1 MLAFRILFVLI
12 FLAIGQ
18 AGQAL
23 SLAEALA
30 ESASN
35 PAFLESRLTIDQTA
49 AAGEDAGKR
58 GPDGI
63 AFEAENVGGRLPGFS
78 EADLT
83 LSFKR
88 PIINRR
94 KATAE
99 KRLATLAVD
108 NAKLD
113 AAALAWDIKTRV
125 QAAFHVVIGLQNLY
139 RNAQEISRINREMLE
154 ATKSRVDA
162 GASPEAELV
171 KAQLDSDRVEVERS
185 NLEGQLAEAMLSLFR
200 EMGKQP
206 DLKIEAV
213 GTLSADLELPDIGE
227 LRRNLVEM
235 HPQLLA
241 SGLSA
246 QENQTRL
253 ELLNAE
259 NRPAYSWVAG
269 ARDFRETGNHAY
281 VFAVEAEL
289 PNRNGNRGA
298 RKAAQTELDKIAAGR
313 EKVQR
318 ELVTSLEEQV
328 KRFQRT
334 RDTVLRLKNQ
344 ISPNAQKALEMALD
358 GYRLG
363 KTDQIVVLEARKA
376 YAEVTKQM
384 LAALLE
390 MYQAVDAIEDL
401 TGVCL
406 VGERH

>member
-1 MLAFRILFVLI
+1 MLIFRILLALI
-12 FLAIGQ
+12 SIIICQSA
-18 AGQAL
+18 QAL
-23 SLAEALA
+23 TLTEALA
-30 ESASN
+30 EAASS
-35 PAFLESRLTIDQTA
+35 PALLESRLNVDQTA

-63 AFEAENVGGRLPGFS
+63 SFEAENVGGRLPGLS
-78 EADLT
+78 QADLT

-99 KRLATLAVD
+99 KRLAALAVD

-113 AAALAWDIKTRV
+113 AAALVRDIKTRV
-125 QAAFHVVIGLQNLY
+125 QASFHVVIGLQNLY
-139 RNAQEISRINREMLE
+139 RNAQEISRINQEMLE
-154 ATKSRVDA
+154 ATRSRVDA

-171 KAQLDSDRVEVERS
+171 KAQLDSDRVEVERI
-185 NLEGQLAEAMLSLFR
+185 NLEGQLEEAMLTLFR

-206 DLKIEAV
+206 DSQIEAI
-213 GTLSADLELPDIGE
+213 GTLSADLELPEIDE
-227 LRRNLVEM
+227 LRRNLVDR

-241 SGLSA
+241 SGLSIRA
-246 QENQTRL
+246 SRTRQ
-253 ELLNAE
+253 ELLKAE
-259 NRPAYSWVAG
+259 NRPVYSWVAG

-281 VFAVEAEL
+281 VFAIEAEL

-298 RKAAQTELDKIAAGR
+298 RKAAQTELDRIAAGR
-313 EKVQR
+313 EKIQR
-318 ELVTSLEEQV
+318 ELVASLEEQV

-334 RDTVLRLKNQ
+334 RDTVHRLKNQ

-384 LAALLE
+384 FAALLE
-390 MYQAVDAIEDL
+390 MYQAVDAIEEL